1 MFGFVFEK
9 LGSVFRC
16 MSLRAVGSGKMKLGE
31 GNNTEIENQ
40 RRDKVK
46 ERMKVSR
53 KLEGNYE

>member
-1 MFGFVFEK
+1 
-9 LGSVFRC
+9 
-16 MSLRAVGSGKMKLGE
+16 MKLGE

-53 KLEGNYE
+53 KLEGNYEK